1 VISRSFVVVKK
12 TRAGMIMS
20 VVASFDDEE
29 KAREWADNAN
39 EWYGEDH
46 PLTPLVV
53 VGDVLIE
60 PPLFPVEAMRRG

>member
-1 VISRSFVVVKK
+1 MIGRSFAVVKK

-20 VVASFDDEE
+20 VVASFDDGE
-29 KAREWADNAN
+29 KARAWAANAN

-60 PPLFPVEAMRRG
+60 PPLFPVERLRRG